1 MQGWER
7 LPTCE
12 QASAEPLK
20 GEHVVAQIIKVFGM
34 TMLGLSIGMTFVFIR
49 WYFGMDKLMH

>member
-20 GEHVVAQIIKVFGM
+20 GEHVVVTVVRLIGM
-34 TMLGLSIGMTFVFIR
+34 VMLGTSIGMSFVFIR
-49 WYFGMDKLMH
+49 WYFGIDKL